1 MALSNLFE
9 ILTGSNFNY
18 RYESFSEWIKESN
31 REKPIDFA
39 RLTAAKGQ
47 GSSPVPLSIYVK
59 RQSVTAFPYELQTQ
73 KKDFLAIVMVF
84 RSITRLIA

>member
-18 RYESFSEWIKESN
+18 RYESFSEWNKESN
-31 REKPIDFA
+31 RQKPIDFA

-47 GSSPVPLSIYVK
+47 RSSPVPLNIYVK
-59 RQSVTAFPYELQTQ
+59 RQNVTGFPYELQTQ